1 LGSNRFTAPSK
12 ETILTLFVGDDWA
25 EDHHDIHLMNTDG
38 ARLASRRLP
47 EGLAGIRGFHE
58 LVATHAEKPGHV
70 VVGIETDRGLWVEA
84 LIAAGYQVY
93 AVNPLAVARY
103 RDRHHVSGA
112 KSDAGDAK
120 LLADL
125 VRTDRH
131 NHRMVAGDS
140 PTAEAIKVLA
150 RGHQNL
156 IWARTRHTNALRS
169 ALREYYPAAL
179 EAFDDLADRDAL
191 AILGRAPTP
200 AEAAHLSLS
209 KIRSALKAAGRQRNL
224 DTRALQIQDM
234 LRSEQLTAPAAVTAA
249 FAATTRAAVGIIIE
263 LNRQIADLETEL
275 ATHFE
280 THPDADI
287 YLSQPGLGVVLG
299 ARVLGEFGDDPN
311 RYTDTKSR
319 KNYAGTSPLTVASG
333 KKRAVLARHVRNR
346 RLYDAIDQWAFCAL
360 SASPGARA
368 FYDHRRAAGDTHHQ
382 ALRALGNRLVGIL
395 HGCLRHHTHY
405 NEHTAWAHRQTTPDT
420 QAA

>member
-1 LGSNRFTAPSK
+1 M
-12 ETILTLFVGDDWA
+12 IFVGDDWA
-25 EDHHDIHLMNTDG
+25 EDHHDIHVMDADG

-47 EGLAGIRGFHE
+47 EGLPGIAGFHE
-58 LVATHAEKPGHV
+58 LVATHAAEPSQV
-70 VVGIETDRGLWVEA
+70 VIGIETDRGLWVQA
-84 LIAAGYQVY
+84 LGAAGYRVY

-103 RDRHHVSGA
+103 RDRHQVSGA

-131 NHRMVAGDS
+131 NHRPMAGDS
-140 PTAEAIKVLA
+140 SEAEAIKVLA

-179 EAFDDLADRDAL
+179 QAFDNLADRDAL
-191 AILGRAPTP
+191 AVLGRAPTP
-200 AEAAHLSLS
+200 AEAAHLSLA
-209 KIRSALKAAGRQRNL
+209 KIRSALKRAGRQRNL
-224 DTRALQIQDM
+224 DARAQEIAAVLCT
-234 LRSEQLTAPAAVTAA
+234 EQLAAPAAVSAA
-249 FAATTRAAVGIIIE
+249 FGATTRAAIGIIIE
-263 LNRQIADLETEL
+263 LNRQISELETTL

-280 THPDADI
+280 AHPDADI
-287 YLSQPGLGVVLG
+287 YRSLPGLGVILG

-311 RYTDTKSR
+311 RYTTAKSR

-346 RLYDAIDQWAFCAL
+346 RLYDAIDQWALCAL
-360 SASPGARA
+360 TTSAGARA
-368 FYDHRRAAGDTHHQ
+368 FYDQHRAAGDVHHQ

-395 HGCLRHHTHY
+395 HGCLRHHTTY
-405 NEHTAWAHRQTTPDT
+405 NEDTAWAHRQIT